1 VRATDLNFPN
11 VEYKETLRKVV
22 GYFEEYPGV
31 YAVVL
36 IGSLARGKA
45 VEGSCIDLCVFL
57 DKRCLNRLARDK
69 VTRAK
74 AYARMKGHV
83 CYHDGDVEGG
93 ILFANVRVDIAFT
106 DGNFK
111 QYAENSFDI
120 AKDELETTV
129 GNLLVYGVPLYEKD
143 ERYQALKKEYLPYYG
158 EKLRK
163 ARLKGTSEEFRY
175 KIWKTNWLAERGE
188 YFAALDALLEAQ
200 KIFLQHLFVK
210 KKKYPLD
217 YTKWLKEQCTQILA
231 MPALYKELVSIV
243 EGVNLTKNGITEKTR
258 WLERLFEKHAFAT

>member
-1 VRATDLNFPN
+1 MRANGVNFPN
-11 VEYKETLRKVV
+11 IEYKETLHKVV
-22 GYFEEYPGV
+22 GYFEDYPGV

-45 VEGSCIDLCVFL
+45 VKGSCIDLCVFL
-57 DKRCLNRLARDK
+57 DEKSLKQLPFDRVSR
-69 VTRAK
+69 VE
-74 AYARMKGHV
+74 AYARMNGHV
-83 CYHDGDVEGG
+83 CHHEGDVEGG
-93 ILFANVRVDIAFT
+93 ILFGNIRVDIAFT

-111 QYAENSFDI
+111 QYGENSFDI
-120 AKDELETTV
+120 TRDDFETTV
-129 GNLLVYGVPLYEKD
+129 GNLLVYAVPQYEKD
-143 ERYQALKKEYLPYYG
+143 ERCQALKNKYLPYYK

-175 KIWKTNWLAERGE
+175 KTWKTNWLAERGE

-200 KIFLQHLFVK
+200 RIFLQQLFIK
-210 KKKYPLD
+210 KKKYPID

-243 EGVNLTKNGITEKTR
+243 EGVHLTKNGIAEKTR
-258 WLERLFEKHAFAT
+258 FLERLFEEYASAT